1 MGTEM
6 ASTQGMPW
14 TQGWGA
20 FPNFEARRPELF
32 RKMDVPEHRPE
43 HWGPPRPDEPDSLHI
58 LEDLMDEAETKLP
71 PPPTLDV
78 VRLEAL
84 LLNAA
89 IQLGDADV
97 LAALGAGAPGDGR
110 ARIGSQWLAV
120 EAQKASAALMI
131 QRVARGSSTR
141 LKLRDGSGT
150 LSATD
155 LLLAPGSQLQV
166 EVTHAKAALHKPSA
180 PQRAASMK
188 TQLREA
194 RLSDSSS
201 GDSVEEESGDGS
213 DSEQHSSQWIVPG
226 RVATA
231 SVQTDLREAHLS
243 DSSSEGSVEEDGSGD
258 GSDDEQQSSQ
268 LFMPRRG
275 QAAGS
280 RDGRGVGSG
289 SIPKSFGARGS
300 SVVATGGVPRAAP
313 APAPAKPDADKLAME
328 VKVESGGFAHVELR
342 LPDGGYYLE
351 HASVRNLTT
360 HMRVLFDKMDK
371 DRSGTI
377 DRKELGAKLKAD
389 GELEQLLGLADAQ
402 GFREVVALLRRLE
415 EGRTLDGDGD
425 SKITFEEFERAAFA
439 AATAHGARGPSTSS
453 TVPSSNPPRP
463 RGGWAPR
470 SAAPPARSPPAPLP
484 SRGLPGSAAPNY
496 VLAEQLSS
504 RVPDLPSEWHWWAPA
519 CCADRR
525 SCLKSPGLPFTP
537 TKPRIV
543 NAGFGGSPAVDET
556 FGTPIL
562 STIMR
567 QYDALQHRLS
577 FPQSGQCASF
587 PSGHSASFP
596 KSSPAPSGSALGAQ
610 LSQRSAFRR
619 QMSRI
624 QSHEQLNAEIRS
636 RFPRSKAAD

>member
-1 MGTEM
+1 LGY
-6 ASTQGMPW
+6 
-14 TQGWGA
+14 
-20 FPNFEARRPELF
+20 RRIDMLEQ
-32 RKMDVPEHRPE
+32 RPDW
-43 HWGPPRPDEPDSLHI
+43 WGPARPDEPDSLHI
-58 LEDLMDEAETKLP
+58 LEDLMNEAETKLP

-97 LAALGAGAPGDGR
+97 LAQLGAGAPGDGR

-120 EAQKASAALMI
+120 EAQKAAAALMI

-150 LSATD
+150 LSAID
-155 LLLAPGSQLQV
+155 LMLAPGSQLQV
-166 EVTHAKAALHKPSA
+166 DMTHAKATLHKPPA
-180 PQRAASMK
+180 PQRATSVK
-188 TQLREA
+188 TQLRE
-194 RLSDSSS
+194 
-201 GDSVEEESGDGS
+201 VN
-213 DSEQHSSQWIVPG
+213 
-226 RVATA
+226 
-231 SVQTDLREAHLS
+231 LS

-268 LFMPRRG
+268 LIMPRRG

-300 SVVATGGVPRAAP
+300 SAVATGGAPRAAP
-313 APAPAKPDADKLAME
+313 APATAKPDAAKADKLALE
-328 VKVESGGFAHVELR
+328 VKVDNSGFAHVELR
-342 LPDGGYYLE
+342 WPDGGSYLE

-360 HMRVLFDKMDK
+360 HVRALFDKMDK

-377 DRKELGAKLKAD
+377 DRKELGAQLKAD
-389 GELEQLLGLADAQ
+389 GELEQLLGFADAQ

-415 EGRTLDGDGD
+415 EGRTLDADGD
-425 SKITFEEFERAAFA
+425 SKITYEEFERAAFA

-453 TVPSSNPPRP
+453 TVASSTVSAPRP
-463 RGGWAPR
+463 PGGGALR
-470 SAAPPARSPPAPLP
+470 AAAPPARSPPAPLP
-484 SRGLPGSAAPNY
+484 SRGLPNMELPNMGLPNLGSAAPNN
-496 VLAEQLSS
+496 VLAEQLSN
-504 RVPDLPSEWHWWAPA
+504 RVPDLPSVWPWWGPA

-577 FPQSGQCASF
+577 FPQSGQRVSF

-619 QMSRI
+619 QMSQI
-624 QSHEQLNAEIRS
+624 QSHEQLNVEIRS

>member
-1 MGTEM
+1 MLE
-6 ASTQGMPW
+6 
-14 TQGWGA
+14 
-20 FPNFEARRPELF
+20 RP
-32 RKMDVPEHRPE
+32 DW
-43 HWGPPRPDEPDSLHI
+43 WGPARPDEPDSLHI
-58 LEDLMDEAETKLP
+58 LEDLMNEAETKLP

-97 LAALGAGAPGDGR
+97 LAQLGAGAPGDGR

-120 EAQKASAALMI
+120 EAQKAAAALMI

-150 LSATD
+150 LSAID
-155 LLLAPGSQLQV
+155 LMLAPGSQLQV
-166 EVTHAKAALHKPSA
+166 DMTHAKATLHKPPA
-180 PQRAASMK
+180 PQRAASVK

-194 RLSDSSS
+194 RLSDSSDS
-201 GDSVEEESGDGS
+201 SSEGSVEEELGDMS
-213 DSEQHSSQWIVPG
+213 DDEQHSSQLIVPG

-268 LFMPRRG
+268 LIMPRRG

-300 SVVATGGVPRAAP
+300 SAVATGGAPRAPP
-313 APAPAKPDADKLAME
+313 ATAKPDAAKADKLALE
-328 VKVESGGFAHVELR
+328 VKVDNSGFAHVELR
-342 LPDGGYYLE
+342 WPDGGSYLE

-360 HMRVLFDKMDK
+360 HVRALFDKMDK

-377 DRKELGAKLKAD
+377 DRKELGAQLKAD
-389 GELEQLLGLADAQ
+389 GELEQLLGFADAQ

-415 EGRTLDGDGD
+415 EGRTLDADGD
-425 SKITFEEFERAAFA
+425 SKITYEEFERAAFA

-453 TVPSSNPPRP
+453 TSSTMPPATAHGAHGPSTSSTVASSTVSAPRPP
-463 RGGWAPR
+463 RGGALR
-470 SAAPPARSPPAPLP
+470 AAVPPARSPPAPLP
-484 SRGLPGSAAPNY
+484 SRGLPNMELPNLGSAAPNN
-496 VLAEQLSS
+496 VLAEQLSN
-504 RVPDLPSEWHWWAPA
+504 RVPDLPSVWPWWGPA

-577 FPQSGQCASF
+577 FPQSGQRVSF

-619 QMSRI
+619 QMSQI
-624 QSHEQLNAEIRS
+624 QSHEQLNVEIRS

>member
-1 MGTEM
+1 MCPGSPGVFLPVSLAALDGAQIWGTIDMLE
-6 ASTQGMPW
+6 
-14 TQGWGA
+14 
-20 FPNFEARRPELF
+20 RP
-32 RKMDVPEHRPE
+32 DW
-43 HWGPPRPDEPDSLHI
+43 WGPARPDEPDSLHI
-58 LEDLMDEAETKLP
+58 LEDLMNEAETKLP

-97 LAALGAGAPGDGR
+97 LAQLGAGAPGDGR

-120 EAQKASAALMI
+120 EAQKAAAALMI

-150 LSATD
+150 LSAID
-155 LLLAPGSQLQV
+155 LMLAPGSQLQV
-166 EVTHAKAALHKPSA
+166 DMTHAKATLHKPPA
-180 PQRAASMK
+180 PQRAASVK
-188 TQLREA
+188 TQ
-194 RLSDSSS
+194 
-201 GDSVEEESGDGS
+201 
-213 DSEQHSSQWIVPG
+213 
-226 RVATA
+226 
-231 SVQTDLREAHLS
+231 LREAHLS

-268 LFMPRRG
+268 LIMPRRG

-300 SVVATGGVPRAAP
+300 SVVATGGAPRAAP
-313 APAPAKPDADKLAME
+313 APATAKPDAAKADKLALE
-328 VKVESGGFAHVELR
+328 VKVDNSGFAHVELR
-342 LPDGGYYLE
+342 WPDGGSYLE

-360 HMRVLFDKMDK
+360 HVRALFDKMDK

-377 DRKELGAKLKAD
+377 DRKELGAQLKAD
-389 GELEQLLGLADAQ
+389 GELEQLLGFADAQ

-415 EGRTLDGDGD
+415 EGRTLDADGD
-425 SKITFEEFERAAFA
+425 SKITYEEFERAAFA

-453 TVPSSNPPRP
+453 TVPPATAHGARGPSTSSTVASSTVSAPRPP
-463 RGGWAPR
+463 RGGALR
-470 SAAPPARSPPAPLP
+470 AAAPPARSPPAPLP
-484 SRGLPGSAAPNY
+484 SRGLPNMELPNMGLPNLGSAAPNN
-496 VLAEQLSS
+496 VLAEQLSN
-504 RVPDLPSEWHWWAPA
+504 RVPDLPSVWPWWGPA

-577 FPQSGQCASF
+577 FPQSGQRVSF

-619 QMSRI
+619 QMSQI
-624 QSHEQLNAEIRS
+624 QSHEQLNVEIRS

>member
-1 MGTEM
+1 MLE
-6 ASTQGMPW
+6 Q
-14 TQGWGA
+14 
-20 FPNFEARRPELF
+20 RP
-32 RKMDVPEHRPE
+32 DW
-43 HWGPPRPDEPDSLHI
+43 WGPARPDEPDSLHI
-58 LEDLMDEAETKLP
+58 LEDLMNEAETKLP

-97 LAALGAGAPGDGR
+97 LAQLGAGAPGDGR

-120 EAQKASAALMI
+120 EAQKAAAALMI

-150 LSATD
+150 LSAID
-155 LLLAPGSQLQV
+155 LMLAPGSQLQV
-166 EVTHAKAALHKPSA
+166 DMTHAKATLHKPPA
-180 PQRAASMK
+180 PQRATSVK

-201 GDSVEEESGDGS
+201 GGSAEEELGDMS
-213 DSEQHSSQWIVPG
+213 DDEQHSSQLIVPG

-268 LFMPRRG
+268 LIMPRRG

-289 SIPKSFGARGS
+289 TGRIPKSFGARGS
-300 SVVATGGVPRAAP
+300 SVVATGGAPRAAP
-313 APAPAKPDADKLAME
+313 APATAKPDAAKADKLALE
-328 VKVESGGFAHVELR
+328 VKVDNSGFAHVELR
-342 LPDGGYYLE
+342 WPDGGSYLE

-360 HMRVLFDKMDK
+360 HVRALFDKMDK

-377 DRKELGAKLKAD
+377 DRKELGAQLKAD

-415 EGRTLDGDGD
+415 EGRTLDADGD
-425 SKITFEEFERAAFA
+425 SKITYEEFERAAFA

-453 TVPSSNPPRP
+453 TVASSTVSAPRP
-463 RGGWAPR
+463 PGGGALR
-470 SAAPPARSPPAPLP
+470 AAAPPARSPPAPLP
-484 SRGLPGSAAPNY
+484 SRGLPNMELPNMGLPNLGSAAPNN
-496 VLAEQLSS
+496 VLAEQLSN
-504 RVPDLPSEWHWWAPA
+504 RVPDLPSVWPWWGPA

-577 FPQSGQCASF
+577 FPQSGQRVSF

-619 QMSRI
+619 QMSQI
-624 QSHEQLNAEIRS
+624 QSHEQLNVEIRS

>member
-1 MGTEM
+1 MLE
-6 ASTQGMPW
+6 Q
-14 TQGWGA
+14 
-20 FPNFEARRPELF
+20 RP
-32 RKMDVPEHRPE
+32 DW
-43 HWGPPRPDEPDSLHI
+43 WGPARPDEPDSLHI
-58 LEDLMDEAETKLP
+58 LEDLMNEAETKLP

-97 LAALGAGAPGDGR
+97 LAQLGAGAPGDGR

-120 EAQKASAALMI
+120 EAQKAAAALMI

-150 LSATD
+150 LSAID
-155 LLLAPGSQLQV
+155 LMLAPGSQLQV
-166 EVTHAKAALHKPSA
+166 DMTHAKATLHKPPA
-180 PQRAASMK
+180 PQRATSVK
-188 TQLREA
+188 TQLRE

-201 GDSVEEESGDGS
+201 GGSAEEELGDMS
-213 DSEQHSSQWIVPG
+213 DDEQHSSQLIVPG

-268 LFMPRRG
+268 LIMPRRG

-289 SIPKSFGARGS
+289 TGSIPKSFGARGS
-300 SVVATGGVPRAAP
+300 SVVATGGAPRAAP
-313 APAPAKPDADKLAME
+313 APATAKPDAAKADKLALE
-328 VKVESGGFAHVELR
+328 VKVDNSGFAHVELR
-342 LPDGGYYLE
+342 WPDGGSYLE

-360 HMRVLFDKMDK
+360 HVRALFDKMDK

-377 DRKELGAKLKAD
+377 DRKELGAQLNAD

-415 EGRTLDGDGD
+415 EGRTLDADGD
-425 SKITFEEFERAAFA
+425 SKITYEEFERAAFA

-453 TVPSSNPPRP
+453 TVASSTVSAPRP
-463 RGGWAPR
+463 PGGGALR
-470 SAAPPARSPPAPLP
+470 AAAPPARSPPAPLP
-484 SRGLPGSAAPNY
+484 SRGLPNMELPNMGLPNLGSAAPNN
-496 VLAEQLSS
+496 VLAEQLSN
-504 RVPDLPSEWHWWAPA
+504 RVPDLPSVWPWWGPA

-577 FPQSGQCASF
+577 FPQSGQRVSF

-619 QMSRI
+619 QMSQI
-624 QSHEQLNAEIRS
+624 QSHEQLNVEIRS